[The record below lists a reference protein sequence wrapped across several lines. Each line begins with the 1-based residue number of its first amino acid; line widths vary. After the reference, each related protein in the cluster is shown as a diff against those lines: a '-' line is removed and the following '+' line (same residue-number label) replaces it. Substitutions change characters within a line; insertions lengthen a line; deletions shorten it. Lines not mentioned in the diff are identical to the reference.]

1 MLEIALRKKEFEEH
15 LNKMWRIYSTG
26 NVSQI
31 MEYNK
36 QVESIKQRGYKV
48 MRNSEGNHKLILIK
62 NNSITTPR
70 DVYISVLKCS
80 EYEKSAIEPVFFAV
94 LKR

>member
-1 MLEIALRKKEFEEH
+1 MSNNSDFTNNMFGDIFGDYFNAYKQTGRYRDDEMLEIALRKKEFEEH

-31 MEYNK
+31 MECNK

-48 MRNSEGNHKLILIK
+48 MRNGAGNHKL
-62 NNSITTPR
+62 
-70 DVYISVLKCS
+70 VLVEDK
-80 EYEKSAIEPVFFAV
+80 
-94 LKR
+94 

>member
-1 MLEIALRKKEFEEH
+1 
-15 LNKMWRIYSTG
+15 MWRIYSTG

-48 MRNSEGNHKLILIK
+48 MRNGAGNHKL
-62 NNSITTPR
+62 
-70 DVYISVLKCS
+70 VLVEDK
-80 EYEKSAIEPVFFAV
+80 
-94 LKR
+94 